1 MTFSGSSSLLY
12 ASSFHSFLTELIY
25 LVFRESL
32 GRVVLHY
39 ISYKAYSKN
48 KVYLCT
54 TLQYNLNWYFFFS
67 FWLTVL
73 AISWY
78 KLTDDGFGFLVVLGF
93 FSSIQGELDA
103 EAEKMRV
110 SQQDLIAVNESV
122 YTPDSDV
129 TSPAINRNLIQ
140 KAGYLNL
147 RK

>member
-1 MTFSGSSSLLY
+1 MIALGF
-12 ASSFHSFLTELIY
+12 FLWWW
-25 LVFRESL
+25 V
-32 GRVVLHY
+32 
-39 ISYKAYSKN
+39 
-48 KVYLCT
+48 
-54 TLQYNLNWYFFFS
+54 
-67 FWLTVL
+67 
-73 AISWY
+73 
-78 KLTDDGFGFLVVLGF
+78 F

-103 EAEKMRV
+103 EAEKMRI

>member
-1 MTFSGSSSLLY
+1 MISAGVFVHVALLM
-12 ASSFHSFLTELIY
+12 
-25 LVFRESL
+25 
-32 GRVVLHY
+32 
-39 ISYKAYSKN
+39 
-48 KVYLCT
+48 
-54 TLQYNLNWYFFFS
+54 
-67 FWLTVL
+67 L
-73 AISWY
+73 AITWY
-78 KLTDDGFGFLVVLGF
+78 KLTNDGFGFVL

-110 SQQDLIAVNESV
+110 SQQDLISVNESV

>member
-1 MTFSGSSSLLY
+1 MKSILKVNFIFALL
-12 ASSFHSFLTELIY
+12 SHI
-25 LVFRESL
+25 
-32 GRVVLHY
+32 
-39 ISYKAYSKN
+39 ISAG
-48 KVYLCT
+48 VCVHFG
-54 TLQYNLNWYFFFS
+54 LQM
-67 FWLTVL
+67 L

-78 KLTDDGFGFLVVLGF
+78 KLTNDGFVLVVLF
-93 FSSIQGELDA
+93 FRSIQGELDA

>member
-1 MTFSGSSSLLY
+1 M
-12 ASSFHSFLTELIY
+12 
-25 LVFRESL
+25 
-32 GRVVLHY
+32 
-39 ISYKAYSKN
+39 
-48 KVYLCT
+48 
-54 TLQYNLNWYFFFS
+54 
-67 FWLTVL
+67 L
-73 AISWY
+73 AITWY
-78 KLTDDGFGFLVVLGF
+78 KLTNDGFGFVL

-110 SQQDLIAVNESV
+110 SQQDLISVNESV